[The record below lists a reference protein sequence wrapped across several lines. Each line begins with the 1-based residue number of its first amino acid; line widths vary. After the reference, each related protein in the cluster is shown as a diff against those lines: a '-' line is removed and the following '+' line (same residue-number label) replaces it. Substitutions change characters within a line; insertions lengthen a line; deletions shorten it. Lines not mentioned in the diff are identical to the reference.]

1 MWQRPYQ
8 ILNRNKARSTLIK
21 FSTIL
26 ALCLLISAGFAR
38 ASGPI
43 ETNPYAVQGVE
54 VDETDT
60 SAKIAKDKAIIDAQM
75 KAIALLGENLGSPE
89 AAKELGK
96 LDQKQVMP
104 LLKSLSI
111 EKETISPGHYQAAFT
126 VRFLP
131 EKVIPLLTALGVRLP
146 EEQGPAMLVIP
157 VWQDDKGQLILWDD
171 NPWRKAW
178 LDLHSSQAQIPII
191 IPLGDDD
198 DATTLSPKDVAEN
211 NVVKLEALRRRY
223 DVKTLL
229 VAFAQAAPDGGIHA
243 KVVGSSPLGKITID
257 KIYTADTR
265 VLNDSSTLAAQR
277 FQTLMT
283 DKFRSDQAKL
293 AAKVAGPLSLAVAIP
308 FQGPSQWNGL
318 RARILSTPGVV
329 GLDVT
334 SLDIQ
339 GASAKLLYTGAVEDL
354 TNSLQ
359 ATGLRLDH
367 QGASWVIGTF

>member
-8 ILNRNKARSTLIK
+8 ILKENKARSALMK
-21 FSTIL
+21 FAL
-26 ALCLLISAGFAR
+26 AIAVSLLVFAGLAH

-43 ETNPYAVQGVE
+43 ETNPYAVQGVD

-60 SAKIAKDKAIIDAQM
+60 SAKTAKDKAIIDVQM
-75 KAIALLGENLGSPE
+75 KAIVLLGQNLGSLE
-89 AAKELGK
+89 AAGELAK

-111 EKETISPGHYQAAFT
+111 EKETISPGRYQASFT

-131 EKVIPLLTALGVRLP
+131 E
-146 EEQGPAMLVIP
+146 EQGPSMLVIP
-157 VWQDDKGQLILWDD
+157 VWTDDNGQLVLWDD

-178 LDLHSSQAQIPII
+178 LDLHSSQGQIPII
-191 IPLGDDD
+191 IPLGDED
-198 DATTLSPKDVAEN
+198 DATTLSPKDVASN
-211 NVVKLEALRRRY
+211 DVVKIEAIRRRY

-229 VAFAQAAPDGGIHA
+229 IAFAQASPDGGIHA
-243 KVVGSSPLGKITID
+243 RVVGTSPLGKITID

-265 VLNDSSTLAAQR
+265 TLIDSAALAAQR

-283 DKFRSDQAKL
+283 DKFRSDQAKA
-293 AAKVAGPLSLAVAIP
+293 AAKTSGAAQALGVSIP
-308 FQGPSQWNGL
+308 FSGPSQWNGL

-339 GASAKLLYTGAVEDL
+339 GASARLLYNGAVEDL
-354 TNSLQ
+354 SVSFQ
-359 ATGLRLDH
+359 AAGLRLDQ
-367 QGASWVIGTF
+367 QGTGWVIGAF

>member
-8 ILNRNKARSTLIK
+8 ILTRNKARSALMK
-21 FSTIL
+21 FFAIL
-26 ALCLLISAGFAR
+26 ATAMLVFGSYAH

-43 ETNPYAVQGVE
+43 ETNPYAVQGVA
-54 VDETDT
+54 VDESDT
-60 SAKIAKDKAIIDAQM
+60 SAKTAKDKAIIDAQM
-75 KAIALLGENLGSPE
+75 KAIVQLGENLGSPE
-89 AAKELGK
+89 AGVELGK
-96 LDQKQVMP
+96 LEQKQVMP

-111 EKETISPGHYQAAFT
+111 EKEIISPGHYQAAFT

-131 EKVIPLLTALGVRLP
+131 EKVKPLLSGLGVRLP

-157 VWQDDKGQLILWDD
+157 VWTDDKGQIILWDD
-171 NPWRKAW
+171 NPWRRAW

-191 IPLGDDD
+191 VPLGDDD
-198 DATTLSPKDVAEN
+198 DATTLSPKDVSEN
-211 NVVKLEALRRRY
+211 NVVKLEAIRRRY
-223 DVKTLL
+223 EVKTLL

-243 KVVGSSPLGKITID
+243 RVVGSSQLGKITID
-257 KIYTADTR
+257 KIYTADTGM
-265 VLNDSSTLAAQR
+265 LDDSAALAAQR

-283 DKFRSDQAKL
+283 DKFRSDQAK
-293 AAKVAGPLSLAVAIP
+293 ASNSYQSLIVSIP
-308 FQGPSQWNGL
+308 FSGPSQWNGL
-318 RARILSTPGVV
+318 RARILATPGVA

-339 GASAKLLYTGAVEDL
+339 GAAAKVLYSGTVEDL

-367 QGASWVIGTF
+367 QGAGWVIGAS

>member
-1 MWQRPYQ
+1 M
-8 ILNRNKARSTLIK
+8 K
-21 FSTIL
+21 FAL
-26 ALCLLISAGFAR
+26 AIALSLLVFSGLAH

-60 SAKIAKDKAIIDAQM
+60 SAKTAKDKAIIDVQM
-75 KAIALLGENLGSPE
+75 KAIVLLGQNLGSLE
-89 AAKELGK
+89 AAGDLAK

-111 EKETISPGHYQAAFT
+111 EKETISPGRYQASFT

-131 EKVIPLLTALGVRLP
+131 AKVKPLLTSLGVRLP
-146 EEQGPAMLVIP
+146 EEQGPSMLVIP
-157 VWQDDKGQLILWDD
+157 VWTNDKGQVVLWDD

-178 LDLHSSQAQIPII
+178 LDLRSSQGQIPII
-191 IPLGDDD
+191 IPLGDED

-211 NVVKLEALRRRY
+211 DVVKLEAIRRRY

-229 VAFAQAAPDGGIHA
+229 IAFAQASPDGGVHA
-243 KVVGSSPLGKITID
+243 RVVGTSPLGKITID

-265 VLNDSSTLAAQR
+265 TLTDSAALAAQR

-283 DKFRSDQAKL
+283 DKFRSDQAKA
-293 AAKVAGPLSLAVAIP
+293 AAKATGGPQALGVSIP
-308 FQGPSQWNGL
+308 FTGPSQWNGL

-339 GASAKLLYTGAVEDL
+339 GASAKLLYNGAVEDL
-354 TNSLQ
+354 SNSFQ
-359 ATGLRLDH
+359 AVGLRLDQ
-367 QGASWVIGTF
+367 QGAGWVIGAF

>member
-1 MWQRPYQ
+1 M
-8 ILNRNKARSTLIK
+8 K
-21 FSTIL
+21 FAPAIAVSLLVFAGL
-26 ALCLLISAGFAR
+26 AH

-43 ETNPYAVQGVE
+43 ETSPYAVQGVD

-60 SAKIAKDKAIIDAQM
+60 SAKTAKDKAIIDVQM
-75 KAIALLGENLGSPE
+75 KAIVLLGQNLGSLE
-89 AAKELGK
+89 AAGELAK

-111 EKETISPGHYQAAFT
+111 EKETISPGRYQASFT

-131 EKVIPLLTALGVRLP
+131 AKVKPLLTSLGVRLP
-146 EEQGPAMLVIP
+146 EEQGPSMLVIP
-157 VWQDDKGQLILWDD
+157 VWTNDSGQLVLWDD

-178 LDLHSSQAQIPII
+178 LDLHSSQGQIPII

-198 DATTLSPKDVAEN
+198 DATTLSPKDVASN
-211 NVVKLEALRRRY
+211 DVVKIEAIRRRY

-229 VAFAQAAPDGGIHA
+229 IAFAQASPDGGIHA
-243 KVVGSSPLGKITID
+243 RVVGTSPLGKITID

-265 VLNDSSTLAAQR
+265 TLTDSAALAAQR

-283 DKFRSDQAKL
+283 DKFRSDQAKA
-293 AAKVAGPLSLAVAIP
+293 AAKTSGAAQALGVSIP
-308 FQGPSQWNGL
+308 FSGPSQWNGL

-339 GASAKLLYTGAVEDL
+339 GASARLLYNGAVEDL
-354 TNSLQ
+354 SNSFQ
-359 ATGLRLDH
+359 AAGLRLDQ
-367 QGASWVIGTF
+367 QGTGWVIGAF